1 MALLQTP
8 IFILVEPQMGE
19 NIGACA
25 RAMLNCGFKDL
36 RIVHP
41 RDGWPNEKAD
51 AMSAGALE
59 IINPVEVYDTVQE
72 AIADCH
78 YIYAT
83 AADIRDMVKPVLTA
97 RRAVNDMQQ
106 RIKDGQK
113 VAVLFGRERTGLNN
127 QEIALC
133 HDHISI
139 PLNPDFSSLNLGQ
152 AALLIAYEF
161 YQLESKEDYKLPT
174 GKSFPAEAKDFN
186 DLMERLELELE
197 GNRFFKSPEM
207 KETMVRNIR
216 NFLSRG
222 TPTDQE
228 VKTFHGVISALLGK
242 NKNKKPPF

>member
-1 MALLQTP
+1 MTHSTP
-8 IFILVEPQMGE
+8 IFVLVEPQMGE

-25 RAMLNCGFKDL
+25 RAMLNCGFRDL
-36 RIVHP
+36 RIVNP

-59 IINPVEVYDTVQE
+59 LINPIQVYSTVQE

-83 AADIRDMVKPVLTA
+83 AADPRDMVKPLLTA
-97 RRAVNDMQQ
+97 RKAASDMKQ

-139 PLNPDFSSLNLGQ
+139 PLNQDFNSLNLGQ

-161 YQLESKEDYKLPT
+161 YQLDDKEDYKLPT
-174 GKSFPAEAKDFN
+174 GKSFPAKAKDFN

-197 GNRFFKSPEM
+197 SGRFFKSPEM

-222 TPTDQE
+222 VPTDQE

-242 NKNKKPPF
+242 NRK

>member
-1 MALLQTP
+1 
-8 IFILVEPQMGE
+8 MGE

-25 RAMLNCGFKDL
+25 RAMMNCGFKDL
-36 RIVHP
+36 RIVNP

-51 AMSAGALE
+51 AMSAGAMEL
-59 IINPVEVYDTVQE
+59 INPVEVFPTVQE

-97 RRAVNDMQQ
+97 RKAASDMKSRINND
-106 RIKDGQK
+106 QK
-113 VAVLFGRERTGLNN
+113 VAVLFGRERSGLTNE
-127 QEIALC
+127 EIALA

-139 PLNPDFSSLNLGQ
+139 PLNQDFNSLNLGQ

-161 YQLESKEDYKLPT
+161 YQLDAKADYQLPT

-186 DLMERLELELE
+186 DMCARLETELQQ
-197 GNRFFKSPEM
+197 GRFFKSPEM
-207 KETMVRNIR
+207 KDTMMRNIR
-216 NFLSRG
+216 NFLNRG

-228 VKTFHGVISALLGK
+228 IKTFHGVISALIGK
-242 NKNKKPPF
+242 NLK

>member
-1 MALLQTP
+1 MLTKSP
-8 IFILVEPQMGE
+8 IFVLVEPQMGE

-25 RAMLNCGFKDL
+25 RAMLNCGFRNL
-36 RIVHP
+36 RIVNP

-59 IINPVEVYDTVQE
+59 LINPVQVYPTVQE

-83 AADIRDMVKPVLTA
+83 AADTRDMVKPVLTA
-97 RRAVNDMQQ
+97 RRAVSDMKS
-106 RIKDGQK
+106 RLNDGQK
-113 VAVLFGRERTGLNN
+113 VAVLFGRERSGLTNE
-127 QEIALC
+127 EIALA

-139 PLNPDFSSLNLGQ
+139 PLNPDFNSLNLGQ

-161 YQLESKEDYKLPT
+161 YQLEDRPDYRLPT

-186 DLMERLELELE
+186 EMCERLEAELE
-197 GNRFFKSPEM
+197 TRRFFKSPDM
-207 KETMVRNIR
+207 KETMMRNIR
-216 NFLSRG
+216 NFLNRG

-228 VKTFHGVISALLGK
+228 IKTFHGVISALIGK
-242 NKNKKPPF
+242 NIKKN

>member
-1 MALLQTP
+1 MSPTTP

-25 RAMLNCGFKDL
+25 RAMMNCGFKDL
-36 RIVHP
+36 RIVNP
-41 RDGWPNEKAD
+41 RDGWPNEKAE
-51 AMSAGALE
+51 AMSAGAMDML
-59 IINPVEVYDTVQE
+59 NPIHVYDTVQE

-83 AADIRDMVKPVLTA
+83 AADPRDMVKPLLTA
-97 RRAVNDMQQ
+97 RRAAQDIKS
-106 RIKDGQK
+106 RIKDNQQ

-127 QEIALC
+127 QEISLT

-139 PLNPDFSSLNLGQ
+139 PLNPDFNSLNLGQ

-161 YQLESKEDYKLPT
+161 YQLEDHDDYKLPT

-186 DLMERLELELE
+186 EMFARLETELE
-197 GNRFFKSPEM
+197 ERRFFKAPEM
-207 KETMVRNIR
+207 KETMSRNIR

-222 TPTDQE
+222 APTDQE
-228 VKTFHGVISALLGK
+228 VKTFHGVISALIGRNSK
-242 NKNKKPPF
+242 

>member
-1 MALLQTP
+1 MSDITP

-19 NIGACA
+19 NIGACM
-25 RAMLNCGFKDL
+25 RAMMNCGFRDL
-36 RIVHP
+36 RIVNP

-51 AMSAGALE
+51 AMSAGASEMMNSTE
-59 IINPVEVYDTVQE
+59 IYPTTEE

-83 AADIRDMVKPVLTA
+83 AADLRDMVKPVLTA
-97 RRAVNDMQQ
+97 RGAVSEMKS
-106 RIKDGQK
+106 RINNGQK

-127 QEIALC
+127 QEIALA

-152 AALLIAYEF
+152 AALLIAYE
-161 YQLESKEDYKLPT
+161 YHQLDQDHNYKLPT

-186 DLMERLELELE
+186 EMCARLETELQE
-197 GNRFFKSPEM
+197 RRFFKTPEM
-207 KETMVRNIR
+207 KETMMRNIR
-216 NFLSRG
+216 NFLNRG

-228 VKTFHGVISALLGK
+228 VKTFHGVISALIGK
-242 NKNKKPPF
+242 NLK